1 MKKTLSF
8 EHDAAPLVGGKSG
21 NGRFSLLS
29 PTVLVAFKETLTQ
42 QHTVIVKKLKT
53 FENGN
58 GSSTNGIIDDSL
70 EPLEAGTYSWYV
82 HVNDSEVAVK
92 HRLSEQ
98 YQEVTQSLARI
109 EGGTYG
115 ICENCHNTIELA
127 RLKAMPTAILC
138 SICKG

>member
-53 FENGN
+53 FENGM
-58 GSSTNGIIDDSL
+58 
-70 EPLEAGTYSWYV
+70 V
-82 HVNDSEVAVK
+82 VARMV
-92 HRLSEQ
+92 L
-98 YQEVTQSLARI
+98 L
-109 EGGTYG
+109 
-115 ICENCHNTIELA
+115 TIL
-127 RLKAMPTAILC
+127 LNH
-138 SICKG
+138 

>member
-1 MKKTLSF
+1 MKKTLSL
-8 EHDAAPLVGGKSG
+8 EHDAMPLGVGKSG
-21 NGRFSLLS
+21 NGRSSLLS

-42 QHTVIVKKLKT
+42 QHTVITRKLKT
-53 FENGN
+53 FEDGN
-58 GSSTNGIIDDSL
+58 STSGTIDDSL

-82 HVNDSEVAVK
+82 HVSDSEVAVK

-98 YQEVTQSLARI
+98 YQQVTQSLARI

-115 ICENCHNTIELA
+115 ICERCHNTIELA